1 MFVAVVLALE
11 GGYQLWASKRSG
23 EAKRLAARLRA
34 IESGGRETMLS
45 IERAKPAGSWAWLD
59 RHLIGW
65 LPRGEQLARYLSTSG
80 TTRTVAQLVASTVV
94 LASIGFLVPLL
105 LARPLIFSC
114 LGAFL
119 LAIVPWFRLARQR
132 TLRIRAFEK
141 QIPEALD
148 LMSRAMRAGHAFPTA
163 VQMVGE
169 ELADPVRRDQLRHA
183 PAGSAGSARR
193 ARAGGGPRL
202 LRGRRADPARVGRQP
217 GGAAGQ
223 HREHRAGAPQAP
235 GQRADALG
243 RRAPLGVDSVGAPLR
258 HRGVDQHHHA
268 AVHGSPL
275 DRPHRPAARRCGI
288 GLDDPRRDLDA
299 QDHPD
304 QGLTQ
309 EKSMSPGQIGFLVLV
324 FVATFAAAVWLL
336 GRTAGSAANQRL
348 KRVMG
353 LEAGEP
359 GRAPEQ
365 WLDRVA

>member
-1 MFVAVVLALE
+1 MDSSYVLFAVLMFVAVVLALE

-45 IERAKPAGSWAWLD
+45 IERAKPTGSWAWLD

-132 TLRIRAFEK
+132 NLRIRAFEK

-169 ELADPVRRDQLRHA
+169 EMADPIGLEFRTLFDQTNYGMPQQEALVRLAERVPVADLGYFVVAVLIQRESGGNLA
-183 PAGSAGSARR
+183 ELLDNIASIVR
-193 ARAGGGPRL
+193 ARLKLLGSVRTLSAEGRL
-202 LRGRRADPARVGRQP
+202 SAWILLALPFVTGALINIITPQFMAVLWTDPIGLRLV
-217 GGAAGQ
+217 GAA
-223 HREHRAGAPQAP
+223 
-235 GQRADALG
+235 LVSMT
-243 RRAPLGVDSVGAPLR
+243 LGVIWMR
-258 HRGVDQHHHA
+258 K
-268 AVHGSPL
+268 
-275 DRPHRPAARRCGI
+275 I
-288 GLDDPRRDLDA
+288 I
-299 QDHPD
+299 
-304 QGLTQ
+304 
-309 EKSMSPGQIGFLVLV
+309 QI
-324 FVATFAAAVWLL
+324 
-336 GRTAGSAANQRL
+336 
-348 KRVMG
+348 RV
-353 LEAGEP
+353 
-359 GRAPEQ
+359 
-365 WLDRVA
+365 

>member
-1 MFVAVVLALE
+1 VDSGYVLFAVLMFVAVVLALE

-45 IERAKPAGSWAWLD
+45 IERTKPTGSWAWLD
-59 RHLIGW
+59 RHLVGW

-169 ELADPVRRDQLRHA
+169 EMADPIGLEFRTLFDETNYGMPQQEALVRLAERVPVADLGYFVVAVLIQRESGGNLA
-183 PAGSAGSARR
+183 ELLDNIASIVR
-193 ARAGGGPRL
+193 ARLKLLGSVRTLSAEGRL
-202 LRGRRADPARVGRQP
+202 SAWILLALPFVTGALINIITPQFMAVLWTDPIGLRLV
-217 GGAAGQ
+217 GAA
-223 HREHRAGAPQAP
+223 
-235 GQRADALG
+235 LVSMT
-243 RRAPLGVDSVGAPLR
+243 LGVIWMR
-258 HRGVDQHHHA
+258 K
-268 AVHGSPL
+268 
-275 DRPHRPAARRCGI
+275 I
-288 GLDDPRRDLDA
+288 I
-299 QDHPD
+299 
-304 QGLTQ
+304 
-309 EKSMSPGQIGFLVLV
+309 QI
-324 FVATFAAAVWLL
+324 
-336 GRTAGSAANQRL
+336 
-348 KRVMG
+348 RV
-353 LEAGEP
+353 
-359 GRAPEQ
+359 
-365 WLDRVA
+365 